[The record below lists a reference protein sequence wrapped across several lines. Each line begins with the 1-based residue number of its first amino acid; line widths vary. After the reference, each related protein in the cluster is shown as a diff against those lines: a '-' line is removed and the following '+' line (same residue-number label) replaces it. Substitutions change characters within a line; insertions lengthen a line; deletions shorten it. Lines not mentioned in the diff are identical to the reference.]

1 MTVTEHAGSKDY
13 ISGFWTEKVCVETY
27 GYKYHVHYQGLSE
40 FSDSISEAKKS
51 LRARFKK
58 LCESRIKRWL
68 KVATYGQ

>member
-1 MTVTEHAGSKDY
+1 MTVTEHA
-13 ISGFWTEKVCVETY
+13 